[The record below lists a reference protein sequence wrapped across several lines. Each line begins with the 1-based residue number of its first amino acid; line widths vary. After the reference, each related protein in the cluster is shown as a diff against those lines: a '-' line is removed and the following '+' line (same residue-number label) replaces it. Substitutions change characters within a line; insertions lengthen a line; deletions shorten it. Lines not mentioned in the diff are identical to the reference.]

1 MNKFKCGDEVR
12 KKSGSCW
19 HGIVVGFYSTD
30 LTPEGVAV
38 ESLTETGSVQIYPV
52 KALELVK
59 GAAVAPTRTVTVDKA
74 ALGAVL
80 QALVNHPSR
89 IRELQATREPVELF
103 TDNPINALIRDYMA
117 AQ

>member
-1 MNKFKCGDEVR
+1 MNKFKRGDEVR
-12 KKSGSCW
+12 KKSGSSW
-19 HGIVVGFYSTD
+19 HGLVVGFYSTD

-59 GAAVAPTRTVTVDKA
+59 AAVAPTSTVTVDKA

-89 IRELQATREPVELF
+89 IRELQATREPAELF
-103 TDNPINALIRDYMA
+103 TDNPINVLIRDYMA

>member
-1 MNKFKCGDEVR
+1 MSEFNRGDEVR
-12 KKSGSCW
+12 KKSGSSW
-19 HGIVVGFYSTD
+19 HGIVVGFYSTA

-59 GAAVAPTRTVTVDKA
+59 AAAVAPTSTVTVDKA

-103 TDNPINALIRDYMA
+103 TDNPINVLIGNYKA